1 MTLIDDQEWEFKLQ
15 FIEEAQDYLNT
26 LESGLLG
33 LSASGNDGKRLDGML
48 RSAHSIKGGAAMM
61 GFQQLSDLSHRLEDS
76 FKVLKVGKT
85 KIDGELEHLLL
96 ASVDRLRQVVELN
109 SKRRNP
115 EPDWLETEAN
125 PIFDGL
131 HAILGDPQ
139 PEDAAALLAADMGED
154 MSTLLFQTEI
164 DESLNKLEA
173 IIADPNRPN
182 LEEELQAT
190 ALEFTG
196 VGAMIEL
203 EAFSD
208 LSNSVVELLAIQP
221 DRLEAIARTAIS
233 QWRRCQA
240 LVLVG
245 QTQLIPNYLELDEEL
260 ATQSIAT
267 NNSKLDFS
275 ADLDDLPEFADFA
288 EVQRGSQDGYE
299 SIVFGLE
306 EYRSVSNHQEFSVA
320 NATLSA
326 EESEIAATLEELEI
340 INVNHPEL
348 ISSVIFEEAAQDLFS
363 SIDQIMATQNVVVSE
378 VKSVVAPTPVTPAK
392 PIATARSESEAND
405 ETADNTIRVSVQ
417 QLEQLSELFGE
428 ITIERNALDLQ
439 LKNLR
444 GLIGNMTQKVKKLEQ
459 SNAQLRVAYDRIST
473 TANYSK
479 PIPNKERLQPVAA
492 GYSND
497 NGNDNGNRIDRQPKT
512 PDFIPLNLGSEYS
525 KDFDSLEMDRYSDIH
540 LLSQEVME
548 SVVQI
553 QEVSKDVEVHID
565 EVGKTSRDLT
575 RTSKRMQTSITQ
587 VRMRPFSD
595 LLSRFPRALRD
606 MALKYGKQVELKTK
620 GGSTLLERTVIE
632 VLNEPLLHLFRN
644 AFDHGIETPDKRIAK
659 GKRATGTIEITAAYR
674 GNQTEITIKDDGG
687 GIPID
692 KIKQRA
698 IQMGLDES
706 DLAKA
711 AEKDLL
717 DLIFEPGFS
726 TADKVTDL
734 SGRGVGMD
742 VVRTKLRE
750 VRGEI
755 TVETF
760 PDRGTTFTITI
771 PMNLSIV
778 RILIVESNGLFLGFP
793 ANTIEEM
800 IPFDNKQ
807 VIVRQGRE
815 TIDWEGVNIPLIR
828 LGQLMQF
835 SYPIPTRDMETI
847 PIINEAN
854 LLIVGEGKEMKALQ
868 VDRYWR
874 EEEVTIRQVEGVM
887 KLPQGLTGCTI
898 LGDGRVIPLV
908 DAIALLASVDRSGS
922 LLSPKQEVLNK
933 LAFPISRS
941 YDTALFPN
949 NSLVVKHTVM
959 IVDDSITVR
968 RFLAKT
974 LEKAGYRVEQ
984 AKDGQDAL
992 EKIQAGIAVEA
1003 IVCDIEMPRMDGF
1016 GFLSHVKSSNKNK
1029 NLPIIMLT
1037 SRIGAK
1043 HRQLATNL
1051 GANAYFSKPFQERE
1065 LLGMLDR
1072 LI

>member
-33 LSASGNDGKRLDGML
+33 LSGSGNDGKRLDGML

-61 GFQQLSDLSHRLEDS
+61 GFHPLSDLAHRLEDS

-85 KIDGELEHLLL
+85 KIDGDLERLLL
-96 ASVDRLRQVVELN
+96 TSVDCLRQVVELN

-115 EPDWLETEAN
+115 EPDWLETEAK
-125 PIFDGL
+125 PAFDRL
-131 HAILGDPQ
+131 QAILGDPQ

-173 IIADPNRPN
+173 IIADPAHPN
-182 LEEELQAT
+182 LEEELQMT

-203 EAFSD
+203 DAFSD
-208 LSNSVVELLAIQP
+208 LSNSVVELLATQP
-221 DRLEAIARTAIS
+221 ERLETIARSAIS

-245 QTQLIPNYLELDEEL
+245 QTQLIPSHLELDDEPE
-260 ATQSIAT
+260 TRSV
-267 NNSKLDFS
+267 NNSELDFS
-275 ADLDDLPEFADFA
+275 IDLDDLPEFADFA

-299 SIVFGLE
+299 SIIFGIE
-306 EYRSVSNHQEFSVA
+306 EYRAIGNHEEFASDNLILGA
-320 NATLSA
+320 
-326 EESEIAATLEELEI
+326 EELEI
-340 INVNHPEL
+340 AAAFKELEILNHKHPEL
-348 ISSVIFEEAAQDLFS
+348 ISSGIFEEAAQDLFS
-363 SIDQIMATQNVVVSE
+363 SIDQIMATQNSAISAP
-378 VKSVVAPTPVTPAK
+378 KPNVAPTPVK
-392 PIATARSESEAND
+392 PIVAPKSESEANE

-417 QLEQLSELFGE
+417 QLENLSELFGE

-459 SNAQLRVAYDRIST
+459 SNAQLRVAYDQIST
-473 TANYSK
+473 SANY
-479 PIPNKERLQPVAA
+479 VAA
-492 GYSND
+492 KPVSNNAQLQTLAAAYG
-497 NGNDNGNRIDRQPKT
+497 NGNGNGNRIDRQPKT
-512 PDFIPLNLGSEYS
+512 PNFIPLNLGSEYS
-525 KDFDSLEMDRYSDIH
+525 QDFDSLEMDSYSDIH

-553 QEVSKDVEVHID
+553 QEVSKDVEVHIE
-565 EVGKTSRDLT
+565 EVEKTSRDLT

-620 GGSTLLERTVIE
+620 GGSTLLERSVIE

-644 AFDHGIETPDKRIAK
+644 AFDHGIETPDKRTAK
-659 GKRATGTIEITAAYR
+659 GKRVTGTIEITAAYR
-674 GNQTEITIKDDGG
+674 GNQTEIIIRDDGS
-687 GIPID
+687 GIPLD

-698 IQMGLDES
+698 ISIGLGES

-711 AEKDLL
+711 SEKDLL

-726 TADKVTDL
+726 TAEKVTDL

-755 TVETF
+755 EVETSA
-760 PDRGTTFTITI
+760 GKGSTFTITI

-778 RILIVESNGLFLGFP
+778 RILIVESNGIFLGFP

-800 IPFDNKQ
+800 IPFKDKK
-807 VIVRQGRE
+807 VTKIDGRE
-815 TIDWEGVNIPLIR
+815 TIEWKGINIPLVR
-828 LGQLMQF
+828 LSKLIQF
-835 SYPIPTRDMETI
+835 SHPIPTREIETLPLI
-847 PIINEAN
+847 DEPNIS
-854 LLIVGEGKEMKALQ
+854 IVGEGENITAIQ

-874 EEEVTIRQVEGVM
+874 EEEVTIRQVEGKM
-887 KLPQGLTGCTI
+887 KLPQGFTGCTI
-898 LGDGRVIPLV
+898 LGDGRVIPLI
-908 DAIALLASVDRSGS
+908 DAIALLASFDGS
-922 LLSPKQEVLNK
+922 SKVISYKREGKTKLLL
-933 LAFPISRS
+933 PIPTSNNE
-941 YDTALFPN
+941 ALFSD
-949 NSLVVKHTVM
+949 NSLSRKRTVM

-992 EKIQAGIAVEA
+992 EKIQAGIVVEA

-1016 GFLSHVKSSNKNK
+1016 GFLSHVKSSSKNK

-1065 LLGMLDR
+1065 LLGMLEQ
-1072 LI
+1072 LT

>member
-1 MTLIDDQEWEFKLQ
+1 MNLIDDREWEFKLQ
-15 FIEEAQDYLNT
+15 FIEEAQDYLST

-33 LSASGNDGKRLDGML
+33 LSASTSDSKKRLDAML

-61 GFQQLSDLSHRLEDS
+61 GFQQLSDLAHRLEDS

-85 KIDGELEHLLL
+85 KIDSELERLLL
-96 ASVDRLRQVVELN
+96 TAVDRLRQVVEFN
-109 SKRRNP
+109 HQKYNP
-115 EPDWLETEAN
+115 DASWLETEAN
-125 PIFDGL
+125 PVFDRL

-139 PEDAAALLAADMGED
+139 AEDAAALLAADMGED

-173 IIADPNRPN
+173 IFNSPAHSN
-182 LEEELQAT
+182 LEEELQLT
-190 ALEFTG
+190 AMEFTG

-208 LSNSVVELLAIQP
+208 LSNSVIELLATQP
-221 DRLEAIARTAIS
+221 ERLELIAQSAIA

-245 QTQLIPNYLELDEEL
+245 QSQLIPSFLELDENAGDVL
-260 ATQSIAT
+260 TANTIA
-267 NNSKLDFS
+267 SLEDDF
-275 ADLDDLPEFADFA
+275 AIDPDDLPEFADFE
-288 EVQRGSQDGYE
+288 EVQKGGQDGYE

-306 EYRSVSNHQEFSVA
+306 EYEQKNQEYLAGTRSATPEFV
-320 NATLSA
+320 
-326 EESEIAATLEELEI
+326 EFDVAATLKEI
-340 INVNHPEL
+340 EILNASSPEAL
-348 ISSVIFEEAAQDLFS
+348 SSIVFEEAADDLFS
-363 SIDQIMATQNVVVSE
+363 SIEQIMSNQNAAVAEEPKIVAATS
-378 VKSVVAPTPVTPAK
+378 AK
-392 PIATARSESEAND
+392 PAATAKVETEA

-417 QLEQLSELFGE
+417 QLEQLSELFSE

-439 LKNLR
+439 IRNLR
-444 GLIGNMTQKVKKLEQ
+444 GLILNMTQKVKNLEQ

-473 TANYSK
+473 NANQTSAK
-479 PIPNKERLQPVAA
+479 SPAEQTLLVAA
-492 GYSND
+492 GNGNYSN
-497 NGNDNGNRIDRQPKT
+497 GSTQQPQT
-512 PDFIPLNLGSEYS
+512 PNFIPLNSGSEYS
-525 KDFDSLEMDRYSDIH
+525 LDFDSLEMDRYSDIH

-553 QEVSKDVEVHID
+553 QEVSKDVEVHIND
-565 EVGKTSRDLT
+565 VEKTSRDLT

-620 GGSTLLERTVIE
+620 GGGTLLERSTIE

-644 AFDHGIETPDKRIAK
+644 AFDHGIEPPEKRIAK
-659 GKRATGTIEITAAYR
+659 GKRPTGTIEITANYR
-674 GNQTEITIKDDGG
+674 GNQIIIVIRDDGN
-687 GIPID
+687 GIPLD
-692 KIKQRA
+692 KIRQRA

-711 AEKDLL
+711 SEKDLL

-726 TADKVTDL
+726 TAEKVTDL

-742 VVRTKLRE
+742 VVRTNLRE
-750 VRGEI
+750 VRGEV
-755 TVETF
+755 TVETSIGK
-760 PDRGTTFTITI
+760 GTTFTITI
-771 PMNLSIV
+771 PMNLSVV
-778 RILIVESNGLFLGFP
+778 RILIFECNGLFLGFP
-793 ANTIEEM
+793 ANTIDEV
-800 IPFDNKQ
+800 IPFDRDKIAKIGGKET
-807 VIVRQGRE
+807 VLWQGK
-815 TIDWEGVNIPLIR
+815 TIPLVR
-828 LGQLMQF
+828 LGQLLQF
-835 SYPIPTRDMETI
+835 PYPISIREMETD
-847 PIINEAN
+847 PIINEPSLA
-854 LLIVGEGKEMKALQ
+854 IVGEGDDLKAIQ

-874 EEEVTIRQVEGVM
+874 DEEVTIRQVEGAM
-887 KLPQGLTGCTI
+887 KLPQGFTGCTI
-898 LGDGRVIPLV
+898 LGDGRVVPLI
-908 DAIALLASVDRSGS
+908 DAIALIEATKRHSNSILDKFAHKISLPLAN
-922 LLSPKQEVLNK
+922 L
-933 LAFPISRS
+933 
-941 YDTALFPN
+941 YDSAIFPN
-949 NSLVVKHTVM
+949 NSVAAKRTIM

-992 EKIQAGIAVEA
+992 EKIQAGTMVEA

-1016 GFLSHVKSSNKNK
+1016 GFLSHVKSSKNSK

-1043 HRQLATNL
+1043 HRQLATTL

-1065 LLGMLDR
+1065 LLGKLEQ